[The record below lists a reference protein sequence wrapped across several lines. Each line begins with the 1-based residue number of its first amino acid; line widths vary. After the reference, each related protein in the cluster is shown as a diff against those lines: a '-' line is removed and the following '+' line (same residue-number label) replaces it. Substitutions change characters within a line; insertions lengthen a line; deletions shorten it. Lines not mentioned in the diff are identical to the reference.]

1 MEPLC
6 YFEKAPRVQLVNLPG
21 SSTVCYYLFSK
32 RMVRSAVLEPWSEP
46 SFFPTSSKKSHSG
59 FTVHNT
65 APLSR
70 NKSIFIRDT
79 FLNDLFLFYFVNPFL
94 WCATVFLNLLKQFLS
109 VTLLKLFY
117 LLQNSGLWGQQ
128 HKRANSSPPGDMSFN
143 SSKSSLGS
151 PLIHHSDHQSPDIRP
166 NLQLSLINRDSNFKG
181 IVSQD
186 FEWLRMIL
194 MNRLYVP
201 DVLLEVYSF
210 LNHYFFV

>member
-1 MEPLC
+1 
-6 YFEKAPRVQLVNLPG
+6 
-21 SSTVCYYLFSK
+21 
-32 RMVRSAVLEPWSEP
+32 MVRALIFSDFVQKKPFWLHSPQHCSIK
-46 SFFPTSSKKSHSG
+46 SKQINFHSG
-59 FTVHNT
+59 HI
-65 APLSR
+65 SD
-70 NKSIFIRDT
+70 I
-79 FLNDLFLFYFVNPFL
+79 LNDLFLFYFVNPFL

-166 NLQLSLINRDSNFKG
+166 NLQLSLSNRGSNFKG

-186 FEWLRMIL
+186 FEWLQMIL
-194 MNRLYVP
+194 MNRLCVP

-210 LNHYFFV
+210 LNHYFFNHYFFV